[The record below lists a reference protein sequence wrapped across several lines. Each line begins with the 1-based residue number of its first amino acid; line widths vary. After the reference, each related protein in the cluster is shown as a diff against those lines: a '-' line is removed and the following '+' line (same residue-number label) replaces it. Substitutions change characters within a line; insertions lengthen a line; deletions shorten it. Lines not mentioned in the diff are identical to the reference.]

1 MTSRGAKDMPKNI
14 LLIQADALDAKV
26 VRDALSESGDGKF
39 HVEWVTTCALGLERL
54 TAISKQKHQATN
66 GISAVLVDL
75 RLPDVVGIETFDR
88 LFAAIP
94 HIPIVILSS
103 SRDAAI
109 ARSAIQRGAQ
119 DFLLKERL
127 DDYVL
132 PKTLAAVIER
142 AAIAE
147 ALFDEKERAQVTLNS
162 IGDAV
167 VCTDINGHVSYVNII
182 AERLTGWPKMEAI
195 GRPLEDVFRIIDSE
209 TRATLP
215 NPMSMAAHQNKIVGL
230 PPTCILIRR
239 DGVESA
245 IEDSSAPIHD
255 RRGRVTGA
263 VMVFHDVSTARAL
276 TLQLAYFAQHDS
288 LTELPN
294 RTLLNDR
301 LTHAITV
308 ARRHRAG
315 LALLYLDLD
324 RFKNINDSLGHLVGD
339 HLLKSVAMRLSECVR
354 ASDTVSRL
362 GGDEF
367 VIVLSEMTHARDAA
381 ICAEKLLQAVRMP
394 HVMDSHELHVT
405 ASIGVSVYPE
415 DGNNIEALLQNAD
428 SAMYEAKDR
437 GRNNY
442 QFYRSEL
449 NSSATE
455 RQSLESSLR
464 HAVQRHELELH
475 YQPIMNVAT
484 GVMAGV
490 EALLRWRHPTL
501 GSVLPA
507 QFISIAEES
516 GLIVPIGQW
525 VLREACRQAKAWQD
539 ARLPPLRL
547 AVNISAVELRSREFV
562 ADVETILT
570 ETGFDPQ
577 RLELELTETFL
588 MQDSKPTALVLDA
601 LKELGVQ
608 LALDDFG
615 TGYSSL
621 SYMRRFPIDALK
633 VDRSFVRNLTTDA
646 DDASVVRA
654 IINMGKSLHMRVVA
668 EGVETREQLLYLEE
682 HDCTE
687 AQGYYFSRPVKAEGF
702 AELMYRN
709 IKDRVPEPLG

>member
-1 MTSRGAKDMPKNI
+1 MPQNI
-14 LLIQADALDAKV
+14 LLIQGDPLGAKAVGDALC
-26 VRDALSESGDGKF
+26 ESGDCQF
-39 HVEWVTTCALGLERL
+39 NVEWVSTCALGLERL
-54 TAISKQKHQATN
+54 AVLGKQKQRGTK

-75 RLPDVVGIETFDR
+75 QLPDVEGIETFDR

-103 SRDAAI
+103 SQDAAV
-109 ARSAIQRGAQ
+109 AKLAIQSGAQ
-119 DFLLKERL
+119 DFILKERL

-132 PKTLAAVIER
+132 PKTLAAVIDR

-167 VCTDINGHVSYVNII
+167 VTTDVEGLVTYLNIV
-182 AERLTGWPKMEAI
+182 AEQLTGWPKEEAI
-195 GRPLEDVFRIIDSE
+195 GRPLEDVFRIIDAD
-209 TRATLP
+209 TRATVP
-215 NPMSMAAHQNKIVGL
+215 NPMSMAIHENTIVGL
-230 PPTCILIRR
+230 PPSCILIRR
-239 DGVESA
+239 DGLESA
-245 IEDSSAPIHD
+245 IEDSTAPIHD

-263 VMVFHDVSTARAL
+263 VMVFHDVSTAR
-276 TLQLAYFAQHDS
+276 TLARKLAHFAHHDS

-301 LTHAITV
+301 MTQAITA
-308 ARRHRAG
+308 ARRRQKG
-315 LALLYLDLD
+315 LAVLYLDLD
-324 RFKNINDSLGHLVGD
+324 RFKNINDSLGHSVGD
-339 HLLKSVAMRLSECVR
+339 RLLQSVALRLSEGVR

-367 VIVLSEMTHARDAA
+367 VILLSEMTQAQDAA
-381 ICAEKLLQAVRMP
+381 ACAEKLLKALRVP
-394 HVMDSHELHVT
+394 YAIEAHELHVT
-405 ASIGVSVYPE
+405 ASIGIGVYPG
-415 DGNNIEALLQNAD
+415 DGTEVETLLQNAD
-428 SAMYEAKDR
+428 SAMYEAKNR
-437 GRNNY
+437 GRNTY
-442 QFYRSEL
+442 QFYRLDL

-464 HAVQRHELELH
+464 HAIQRHELELH
-475 YQPIMNVAT
+475 YQPIMNVET

-490 EALLRWRHPTL
+490 EALIRWHHPTL
-501 GSVLPA
+501 GCVLPA
-507 QFISIAEES
+507 DFMSIAEES

-539 ARLPPLRL
+539 AGLPLQRL
-547 AVNISAVELRSREFV
+547 AVNISAVELRSKEFV
-562 ADVETILT
+562 ACVTTILA
-570 ETGFDPQ
+570 ETRFDP
-577 RLELELTETFL
+577 RCLELELTETFL
-588 MQDSKPTALVLDA
+588 MQDSKATAVVLDA

-646 DDASVVRA
+646 DDASVVSA

-668 EGVETREQLLYLEE
+668 EGVETRGQLLFLEE
-682 HDCTE
+682 HNCTE
-687 AQGYYFSRPVKAEGF
+687 AQGYYFSRPLNTDSFDRLLRKGS
-702 AELMYRN
+702 
-709 IKDRVPEPLG
+709 KDALLCR